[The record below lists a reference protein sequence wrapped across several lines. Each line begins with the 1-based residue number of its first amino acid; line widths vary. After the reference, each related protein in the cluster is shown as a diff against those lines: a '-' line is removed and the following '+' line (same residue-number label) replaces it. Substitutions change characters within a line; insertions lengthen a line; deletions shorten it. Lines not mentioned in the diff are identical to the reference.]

1 MLPRTTSRATSSL
14 LRTPAA
20 TIALTPLSAIVAS
33 VTPRTQLR
41 SSNPRRLR
49 HESSAKAYYRQLHTT
64 PSLRKGITP
73 HSSNPTPPNPE
84 LSNSNIA
91 GGANHV
97 TQPTPLTEEQYR
109 EYVEDYFNVLLTKVE
124 QMQENG
130 SDVEAEYSAGVL
142 NITVPDAG
150 VYVLNKQPP
159 NKQIWLSS
167 PVSGP
172 KRYDWVDQGDHMDE
186 KEGTREFIKGQWIY
200 LRDGSNLTTL
210 LNKELGLSMEYDIYG
225 EKEV

>member
-1 MLPRTTSRATSSL
+1 MLPRTSRATSSL

-41 SSNPRRLR
+41 SSNSRRLQ
-49 HESSAKAYYRQLHTT
+49 HESPARAYYRQLHTT

-84 LSNSNIA
+84 SSNSNIA

-130 SDVEAEYSAGVL
+130 SDVEAEYSVCIYTKTYIYVIRCILGS
-142 NITVPDAG
+142 NIAYKLSIYHSYAMSSLSLLLFSPWTVP
-150 VYVLNKQPP
+150 
-159 NKQIWLSS
+159 I
-167 PVSGP
+167 
-172 KRYDWVDQGDHMDE
+172 
-186 KEGTREFIKGQWIY
+186 T
-200 LRDGSNLTTL
+200 
-210 LNKELGLSMEYDIYG
+210 
-225 EKEV
+225 